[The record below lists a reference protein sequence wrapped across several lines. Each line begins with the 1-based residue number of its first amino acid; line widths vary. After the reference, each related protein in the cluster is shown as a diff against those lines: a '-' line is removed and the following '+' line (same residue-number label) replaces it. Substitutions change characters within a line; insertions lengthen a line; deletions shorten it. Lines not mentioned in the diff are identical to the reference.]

1 MTHFRKQEHKSAT
14 LQKQRKL
21 FMEIKKKPKN
31 YIACVTQIEFD
42 AELQNCDMKIESH
55 LQRSKIICAVT
66 AHFESIYQIREEN
79 KKSTEISP

>member
-1 MTHFRKQEHKSAT
+1 MKIVYGNK
-14 LQKQRKL
+14 
-21 FMEIKKKPKN
+21 KKKPQN

-42 AELQNCDMKIESH
+42 AELQNCDMKIGSH